1 MEIQSHKVVKAR
13 NSSNL
18 IKVLLDAEGTR
29 VTDMQRIKDIAL
41 DYYQNFLGHTSHEFT
56 HVKADKVANL
66 FCKNFS
72 PSCVEHM

>member
-1 MEIQSHKVVKAR
+1 
-13 NSSNL
+13 
-18 IKVLLDAEGTR
+18 
-29 VTDMQRIKDIAL
+29 MQRIKDIAL
-41 DYYQNFLGHTSHEFT
+41 DYYQNLLGHTSHEFT